1 MQFGISSTEVKTV
14 AEFLLQHSL
23 LDDNPKYEEGYQQ
36 AVKDMEEL
44 LSEKVMQ
51 NMKAMAE
58 ELDKINAN
66 FLEGEKEKLYTVK
79 FSNEDFGKTYIGII
93 KTANKIGIST
103 VPINDECSKCYFT
116 KSELEEFKFWN
127 NPAFEFEEVEE

>member
-23 LDDNPKYEEGYQQ
+23 LDDNPKYKEGYQQ

-58 ELDKINAN
+58 ELDRINAN
-66 FLEGEKEKLYTVK
+66 FLEGEDDK
-79 FSNEDFGKTYIGII
+79 
-93 KTANKIGIST
+93 
-103 VPINDECSKCYFT
+103 
-116 KSELEEFKFWN
+116 
-127 NPAFEFEEVEE
+127 